1 MVADGLCEAAL
12 AVAPVESSRV
22 RFVSLKREPLYL
34 FGSTSVLSEQGA
46 IEPGTSLF
54 LLDRNFKLDRILL
67 EEKRSL
73 VEGLQIR
80 DGFDGYSMIVKYG
93 EGGPG
98 RVRGPACY
106 LQTADE
112 RQPVPLAHRKRPL
125 PLGDRVARAGGGRA
139 VPAAQRFVAYALG
152 ARLD

>member
-80 DGFDGYSMIVKYG
+80 DGFDGYSMIVEMAKAG
-93 EGGPG
+93 QG
-98 RVRGPACY
+98 VCVGPACY
-106 LQTADE
+106 LQTADDGSLFRWPIE
-112 RQPVPLAHRKRPL
+112 SDRYRWEIVLLVPA
-125 PLGDRVARAGGGRA
+125 A
-139 VPAAQRFVAYALG
+139 VELSPAAQRFVAYALG